1 MSPEDT
7 FESMLAALHEAAF
20 DDARW
25 PAASA
30 LIDRVCGSR
39 GSVLVFGDGVSTDD
53 VDIFFARVCFGGQ
66 RHPECERDYFGFYHA
81 HDERLPRLRQLP
93 HGQVVSS
100 ASLLTEEERKTS
112 MVYNEL
118 LRPSEFGDTLCVRL
132 DGPHRS
138 RIVWSSADPV
148 SGDGWSSAQV
158 ETVERVLPHL
168 RQYVRVRQTLAGAR
182 ALGASLGE
190 LLVNVGFG
198 VVQLDRRGRVV
209 AANDRA
215 RAILRAGDGLTDR
228 DGTLRAALP
237 NEDADLQRTL
247 ARALPANGRTGESGS
262 VLVSREHSP
271 VRLVLH
277 AIPVN
282 GEGAEPHLGREG
294 ALVLVVDPESRW
306 RIDAGRLG
314 AILGLT
320 TAESRIAAMMAEG
333 MTIRDIATVT
343 ARRETTVKW
352 HVRHVFS
359 KLGVSRQADLVRL
372 VLSVSDF
379 PEPPHPE
386 EPSAP
391 PLPDRR

>member
-1 MSPEDT
+1 MSSGDT
-7 FESMLAALHEAAF
+7 FERMLATLHEAAF

-39 GSVLVFGDGVSTDD
+39 GSVLVFGDGVSTED

-66 RHPECERDYFGFYHA
+66 RHSECERNYFGFYHA

-93 HGQVVSS
+93 DGQVVSGV
-100 ASLLTEEERKTS
+100 SLLTDEERKTS

-118 LRPSEFGDTLCVRL
+118 LRPSEFGDTLCARL
-132 DGPHRS
+132 DGPNGS

-148 SGDGWSSAQV
+148 GGDGWSSAQV

-168 RQYVRVRQTLAGAR
+168 RQFVRVRQTLAGAR

-198 VVQLDRRGRVV
+198 VIQLDRRGRVV
-209 AANDRA
+209 AANDCA

-237 NEDADLQRTL
+237 NEDTDLQRAL
-247 ARALPANGRTGESGS
+247 GRALPANGRTGESGS
-262 VLVSREHSP
+262 VLVSRERSP
-271 VRLVLH
+271 VRLALH

-282 GEGAEPHLGREG
+282 GEGAEPYLGREG
-294 ALVLVVDPESRW
+294 ALVLVVDPERRW
-306 RIDAGRLG
+306 RVDPGRLG

-320 TAESRIAAMMAEG
+320 SAESQIAAMLAEG
-333 MTIRDIATVT
+333 KTIRDIAAATG
-343 ARRETTVKW
+343 RRETTVKW

-372 VLSVSDF
+372 VLAVSDF
-379 PEPPHPE
+379 PEPPHPDDAF
-386 EPSAP
+386 AP
-391 PLPDRR
+391 PLPRRR

>member
-1 MSPEDT
+1 M
-7 FESMLAALHEAAF
+7 
-20 DDARW
+20 
-25 PAASA
+25 
-30 LIDRVCGSR
+30 
-39 GSVLVFGDGVSTDD
+39 STDD

-81 HDERLPRLRQLP
+81 LDERLPRLRQLP
-93 HGQVVSS
+93 DGQVVSGV
-100 ASLLTEEERKTS
+100 SLLTDEERRTS
-112 MVYNEL
+112 AVYNEL
-118 LRPSEFGDTLCVRL
+118 LRPSEFGDTLCARL
-132 DGPHRS
+132 DGPHGS

-148 SGDGWSSAQV
+148 GGDGWSPAQV
-158 ETVERVLPHL
+158 ETVGRVLPHL
-168 RQYVRVRQTLAGAR
+168 RQFVRVRQTLADAK

-215 RAILRAGDGLTDR
+215 RAVLRAGDGMSDR
-228 DGTLRAALP
+228 DGTLRAATSG
-237 NEDADLQRTL
+237 EDADLQRTL
-247 ARALPANGRTGESGS
+247 ARALPTNGRSGESGS

-282 GEGAEPHLGREG
+282 GEGAEPNSGREG
-294 ALVLVVDPESRW
+294 VLVLVVDPESRW

-320 TAESRIAAMMAEG
+320 SAESRIAAMLAEG
-333 MTIRDIATVT
+333 MTIRGIAAATD
-343 ARRETTVKW
+343 RRETTVKW

-359 KLGVSRQADLVRL
+359 KLGVSRQTDLVRL
-372 VLSVSDF
+372 VLAVSDF
-379 PEPPHPE
+379 PESPHPE
-386 EPSAP
+386 DAFAP
-391 PLPDRR
+391 PLPHRR